1 MLLTRVITAV
11 CLLLVILPILFLAP
25 PAGLAGLIA
34 VILLVGG
41 WEFARLIGLRGFW
54 PYVFAVVC
62 LLVAIAVREAAQ
74 PEAVT
79 RLMQASMVCWGVAL
93 VLLARGVGRA
103 SAGFTALGVVLGLV
117 MLPAFA
123 LATLRLREQGI
134 AVLLSAAVL
143 VWAADIGAYF
153 VGKAIGKRKLAP
165 TVSPGKSW
173 EGAIGGWLAA
183 TVIGL
188 ALAATHAFSPTW
200 FSRIGDEAGT
210 MPLIVL
216 TTLMVAASVI
226 GDLFESLLKRQVG
239 MKDSSRLLPGHGGVL
254 DRIDALIPVF
264 PLAALLLNY
273 F

>member
-1 MLLTRVITAV
+1 MLITRVITAV

-34 VILLVGG
+34 VIVLVGG
-41 WEFARLIGLRGFW
+41 WEFGRLIGLRGAW
-54 PYVFAVVC
+54 PYVYAVAC
-62 LLVAIAVREAAQ
+62 LLVLIVFHDAPQRHAVL
-74 PEAVT
+74 
-79 RLMQASMVCWGVAL
+79 RLMQASMVCWLLAL

-103 SAGFTALGVVLGLV
+103 TPGFTALGIVLGLV
-117 MLPAFA
+117 MLPAFGH
-123 LATLRLREQGI
+123 ATMWLRAEGI
-134 AVLLSAAVL
+134 AVLLTAAVL

-153 VGKAIGKRKLAP
+153 VGKAIGKNKLAR

-183 TVIGL
+183 LVIGVVL
-188 ALAATHAFSPTW
+188 AVTHAFAPTW
-200 FSRIGDEAGT
+200 FSHIADDAG
-210 MPLIVL
+210 MVALLLL